1 MESEVTSIIKLIENG
16 KVVHTIKIENVQK
29 YKFLFDSITL
39 STLHLIA
46 NTLNMHDLDI
56 LLNKPYEAYVVMGV
70 KRTVQD
76 GHE

>member
-39 STLHLIA
+39 STLRLIA